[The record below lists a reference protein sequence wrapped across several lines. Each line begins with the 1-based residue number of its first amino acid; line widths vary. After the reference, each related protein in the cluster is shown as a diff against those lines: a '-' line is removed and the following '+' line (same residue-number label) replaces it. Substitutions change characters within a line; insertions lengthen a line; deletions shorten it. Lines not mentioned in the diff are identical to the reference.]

1 QLALTDANIETDSR
15 FNRGADV
22 TARPGL
28 SATIGGVFRSF
39 SRTSQRLSAEN
50 LTELSRQPGIAA
62 AAGLAQ
68 DYRGDASDRALVRV
82 ATVNV
87 IGVQGDLTR
96 VLYPDFY
103 QFVSGDE
110 DALRQLQ
117 TDPNAA
123 IISSGLSDL
132 LDLKQGDKIRLRGS
146 GFDHDRIMTIIAVG
160 ARVPAFNTEMTR
172 NRNSA
177 QSGQTGVLVNLETY
191 RDLRWDPAKGPID
204 KTEALFSRILMRAD
218 KSVAGYSE
226 EGLSRALRDVF
237 SGQKSISIEV
247 TSETVKTIRAQLEQ
261 GRIFTVLLTGLSMV
275 TAVFGVLAVMYT
287 AVMGRRTEI
296 GMLKAI
302 GGSRLSLRTIFIG
315 EAIVTTLAAA
325 LAGIIAGTILGYIFE
340 YAQRFSQE
348 TPLIWAFDIRTAGLI
363 CLMVTLS
370 AIFSAALATQ
380 PVIRQKAITILRD
393 R

>member
-1 QLALTDANIETDSR
+1 M
-15 FNRGADV
+15 
-22 TARPGL
+22 
-28 SATIGGVFRSF
+28 
-39 SRTSQRLSAEN
+39 
-50 LTELSRQPGIAA
+50 
-62 AAGLAQ
+62 
-68 DYRGDASDRALVRV
+68 RV
-82 ATVNV
+82 ATVSV
-87 IGVQGDLTR
+87 IGVQGDLTH

-110 DALRQLQ
+110 SALRQLQ

-132 LDLKQGDKIRLRGS
+132 LDLKQGDQLRLRGS

-172 NRNSA
+172 NRNNA
-177 QSGQTGVLVNLETY
+177 QSGQTGVLVNLDTY

-204 KTEALFSRILMRAD
+204 RAESLFSRILMRAD
-218 KSVAGYSE
+218 QSVAGYSD

-237 SGQKSISIEV
+237 SGQKGISIEV

-348 TPLIWAFDIRTAGLI
+348 TPLIWAFDVRTAGLI